1 MPDDGPD
8 NASVTR
14 RTSMQPWMKN
24 PAMIVPDAMQALL
37 ALATC
42 TGKTG
47 VPAGTLALVHLKVS
61 QINGCSVCVDMGA
74 RHLKKA
80 GETDERIFTVAA
92 WRGAP
97 RVTDARRA
105 ALLLAEAVTRLSD
118 RTDPGP
124 DAIW

>member
-37 ALATC
+37 ALAAC

-47 VPAGTLALVHLKVS
+47 VPAATLALVPNRVS

-80 GETDERIFTVAA
+80 GETDERIFAVF
-92 WRGAP
+92 WCPEAP
-97 RVTDARRA
+97 WFTDAEPA
-105 ALLLAEAVTRLSD
+105 ATVLAFHVSR
-118 RTDPGP
+118 
-124 DAIW
+124 